1 MDFPTLLECSSRK
14 NVTALRQLLIETGLN
29 GGFMALV
36 PKKGRARGNNNYIS
50 ISCVGSVY
58 KLVAKY
64 LAMRM
69 RKVIRM
75 VISMSQNE
83 FVGLYILGAA
93 TIVDECV
100 NASL

>member
-1 MDFPTLLECSSRK
+1 MDFPALLECGSKK
-14 NVTALRQLLIETGLN
+14 NATTFRQLLIETGLN
-29 GGFMALV
+29 GGFLALV
-36 PKKGRARGNNNYIS
+36 PKKGRARGNNNYRS

-64 LAMRM
+64 LTIRM

-83 FVGLYILGAA
+83 FVGL
-93 TIVDECV
+93 
-100 NASL
+100 